1 MIKEFKNR
9 RCGPCAVKF
18 LRTSDWFDALSH
30 QRYDLVVKMV
40 VFVCY
45 TVKMNH
51 KLIQFFFRQGGGGP
65 PAIYCIVDRKREHS
79 SSIRSTKSYDFRVT
93 FKVDR

>member
-18 LRTSDWFDALSH
+18 LRTSDWFDAPSH

-51 KLIQFFFRQGGGGP
+51 KLIQFFSDREGEAPLQF
-65 PAIYCIVDRKREHS
+65 IVL
-79 SSIRSTKSYDFRVT
+79 
-93 FKVDR
+93 